1 MSNANDRRTTQTAFR
16 LPDSMIAS
24 IDEYRARLERRT
36 PGVRVTRS
44 DAARL
49 LLLRGI
55 EEATRRARAGGE
67 A

>member
-1 MSNANDRRTTQTAFR
+1 MTDDNKNDPTFQTAFR
-16 LPDSMIAS
+16 LPAS
-24 IDEYRARLERRT
+24 LIDGIDKHVARLRRRT

-55 EEATRRARAGGE
+55 EETTRRAGGE
-67 A
+67 P

>member
-1 MSNANDRRTTQTAFR
+1 
-16 LPDSMIAS
+16 MIAS
-24 IDEYRARLERRT
+24 IDEYRARLEKRT

-67 A
+67 T

>member
-1 MSNANDRRTTQTAFR
+1 MGDETTVQAAFR
-16 LPDSMIAS
+16 LPVSL
-24 IDEYRARLERRT
+24 IDALDEHVTRMRKRA

-55 EEATRRARAGGE
+55 EEATRRARNDGAE
-67 A
+67 